1 MKAGDLIRYTGFGE
15 GDDTIGVVVSV
26 SNPPT
31 WSTVGRPFAKV
42 VWSLNSGPRYDDV
55 PLEDLE
61 IISE

>member
-1 MKAGDLIRYTGFGE
+1 MKAGDLIQYIGFGA

-26 SNPPT
+26 SNHP
-31 WSTVGRPFAKV
+31 SVGRPFAKV
-42 VWSLNSGPRYDDV
+42 AWSLRSGPRYDEV